1 MIGEIQNF
9 NYDINYSFETNF
21 IAWFKDANRERFDW
35 KEDLLN
41 EEEAYDIFL
50 HKYGH
55 HKVT

>member
-1 MIGEIQNF
+1 MTGEIQNF
-9 NYDINYSFETNF
+9 DYDINYSFETNF
-21 IAWFKDANRERFDW
+21 IEWFKSANRERFDW
-35 KEDLLN
+35 KEEPLN